1 MGQDTDVVQMYKY
14 LGWTGGYILKGNEQT
29 LVPKEAESLQ
39 SVIQNK
45 GDFFFYQLIV
55 VSTVDFAVVC
65 WEIII
70 RWWHQQNKLISK
82 AGSITGCKLELVE
95 LV

>member
-14 LGWTGGYILKGNEQT
+14 LGWTGGYIL
-29 LVPKEAESLQ
+29 EAESLQ
-39 SVIQNK
+39 SVNQNK